1 MAVTYG
7 FYNSLNRDRKYN
19 ARDISHLF
27 DGIIKDGVFMSVG
40 TAFIVEAAGEMV
52 VNVGIGR
59 AWFNGTW
66 TYNDAI
72 LPLRL
77 SACDILLNRIDAVV
91 LEVNVNDN
99 VRKNE
104 IKIVK
109 GDEASVPVRPTL
121 SKENNCYQYP
131 LAYISIAGTA
141 EEITQANITNM
152 VGTSSCPF
160 VTGILETMDIDALI
174 AQWGQQ
180 WREWK
185 TAVENDNDEWS
196 ETTRNRFE
204 NEMTIWITDYK
215 NDLELTRNGFVEF
228 RNVSESD
235 FTLWFE
241 AIKANLDENAAGNL
255 QNQINDIVRK
265 EFERY
270 YSLVSKTVNVNKDS
284 SGNTTSIVET
294 SSEAVSTT
302 TFEATSDG
310 KIITT
315 EIVPSSGNYN
325 YTKTTTI
332 KTVSSGKQI
341 TESYVQTAK
350 TTT

>member
-1 MAVTYG
+1 MAVKYG
-7 FYNSLNRDRKYN
+7 FYNSLNGDRKYN
-19 ARDISHLF
+19 AMDISRLF

-40 TAFIVEAAGEMV
+40 TAFIVEATGEMV

-72 LPLRL
+72 LPLRITP
-77 SACDILLNRIDAVV
+77 CDILLNRIDAVV

-109 GDEASVPVRPTL
+109 GNEASVPVRPTL

-152 VGTSSCPF
+152 VGTSACPF
-160 VTGILETMDIDALI
+160 VTGILETMDIDALV

-180 WREWK
+180 WNEWK
-185 TAVENDNDEWS
+185 TAVDNDNDSWS
-196 ETTRNRFE
+196 SATRNRFE
-204 NEMTIWITDYK
+204 NEMNTWITDYK

-228 RNVSESD
+228 RNASESD

-241 AIKANLDENAAGNL
+241 AIRGQLSEDAAGNL
-255 QNQINDIVRK
+255 QNQIDDIVRK

-270 YSLVSKTVNVNKDS
+270 YSLVSKTINVNKDS

-302 TFEATSDG
+302 TFEAMSDG

-315 EIVPSSGNYN
+315 EIVPTSGNYN

-332 KTVSSGKQI
+332 KTVSSGKEI

>member
-1 MAVTYG
+1 MAIKYG
-7 FYNSLNRDRKYN
+7 FYNSLNGDRKYN
-19 ARDISHLF
+19 AMDISRLF

-72 LPLRL
+72 LPLRITP
-77 SACDILLNRIDAVV
+77 CDILLNRIDAIVI
-91 LEVNVNDN
+91 EVNVNDN

-109 GDEASVPVRPTL
+109 GNEASVPVRPTL

-131 LAYISIAGTA
+131 LAYITIAGTA

-180 WREWK
+180 WSEWK

-204 NEMTIWITDYK
+204 NEMNTWITDYK

-228 RNVSESD
+228 RNASESD

-241 AIKANLDENAAGNL
+241 AIRGQLSEDAAGNL
-255 QNQINDIVRK
+255 QNQIDDIVRK

-270 YSLVSKTVNVNKDS
+270 YGLVSKTVNVNKDS
-284 SGNTTSIVET
+284 SGNTISIVET

-302 TFEATSDG
+302 TFEAKSDG

-315 EIVPSSGNYN
+315 EIVPTSGNYN

-332 KTVSSGKQI
+332 KTVSSGKEI